1 MKFLDQFEAKFLRSF
16 LQEGNP
22 EPYAN
27 KDAVFTLSYAVIM
40 LNVDQHNSNIKQ
52 QKPMTC
58 EVQFTSRVSLALIV
72 CIQYSLLSQFE
83 IMISDQLVKPF
94 SNQSSF
100 IFSG

>member
-1 MKFLDQFEAKFLRSF
+1 MKFLDQFEAKSRRSF

-58 EVQFTSRVSLALIV
+58 EVKCTSGVSLALFV
-72 CIQYSLLSQFE
+72 CIQYSLLSQF
-83 IMISDQLVKPF
+83 
-94 SNQSSF
+94 
-100 IFSG
+100 

>member
-1 MKFLDQFEAKFLRSF
+1 MKFLDQFEAKFRGSF

-58 EVQFTSRVSLALIV
+58 EVRVLLEFPWLSLSVFNI
-72 CIQYSLLSQFE
+72 LSCLNFK
-83 IMISDQLVKPF
+83 S
-94 SNQSSF
+94 
-100 IFSG
+100 